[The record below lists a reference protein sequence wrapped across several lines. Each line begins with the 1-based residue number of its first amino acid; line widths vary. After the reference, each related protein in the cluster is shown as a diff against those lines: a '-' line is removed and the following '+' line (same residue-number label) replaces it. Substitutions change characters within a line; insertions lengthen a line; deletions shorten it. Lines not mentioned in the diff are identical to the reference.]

1 MSDFE
6 YAKYTYESELDEI
19 EKALGKV
26 SDLID
31 DLKLNDKG
39 HYSSRLFGIL
49 DDLEI
54 ELGVDQ

>member
-1 MSDFE
+1 MSEFE

-26 SDLID
+26 SDMID
-31 DLKLNDKG
+31 ELRLNDKG
-39 HYSSRLFGIL
+39 HYASRLFGIL

-54 ELGVDQ
+54 ELGAEQ

>member
-1 MSDFE
+1 MSEFE
-6 YAKYTYESELDEI
+6 YAKYTYESELNEI

-31 DLKLNDKG
+31 GLRLNDKG
-39 HYSSRLFGIL
+39 HYASRLYGIL